1 MRPFPKDQHLGPWY
15 RLAAV
20 MLWPPMMTITRRDWS
35 GAEYVGKPGEGV
47 VVAANHMS
55 WFDPMVIAHFMND
68 NDRALRF
75 LAKDKL
81 FEVPIAGRII
91 SGAGQIPVYRETTG
105 AGDAVRAAVA
115 AVNAGEAV
123 VVYPDGTLTRDPD
136 LWPMMGKTGA
146 ARIALL
152 SGKPVVPL
160 AHWGAQ
166 EVMGPYRKE
175 FHVFPPKRMKVAAG
189 PPVDLD
195 DLRGRDVTTEV
206 LIEATIRIVDA
217 ITELLGTLRDETP
230 PVDRWNPKTQRREV
244 VPHPLP
250 RKRPKKP
257 QKSAARPEAATPTDK
272 RTDQRA

>member
-1 MRPFPKDQHLGPWY
+1 
-15 RLAAV
+15 
-20 MLWPPMMTITRRDWS
+20 MLWPPMMTITRREWS
-35 GAEYVGKPGEGV
+35 GAEHVGKPGDGL

-75 LAKDKL
+75 LAKDRL

-91 SGAGQIPVYRETTG
+91 AGAGQIPVYRHTTE
-105 AGDAVRAAVA
+105 ASDAVRAAVA

-123 VVYPDGTLTRDPD
+123 VVYTDGTLTRDPD

-166 EVMGPYRKE
+166 DVMGPYRKE
-175 FHVFPPKRMKVAAG
+175 FHAFPPKRVKVTAG

-195 DLRGRDVTTEV
+195 DLRSRELTTDV
-206 LIEATIRIVDA
+206 LIEATSRIVDA
-217 ITELLGTLRDETP
+217 ITHLLGLLRGQTP
-230 PVDRWNPKTQRREV
+230 PVDRWNPKSQRREA

-250 RKRPKKP
+250 REAVRKRGKQKP
-257 QKSAARPEAATPTDK
+257 TVRDRHS
-272 RTDQRA
+272 RTDRQARGPARLT